1 MRVQLQKLNE
11 DQLKG
16 LETFSQMSPEDRN
29 KYESEMIYRKWA
41 KAGWLDLEDIP
52 KEVKIKTPK
61 RYAEMEEFHE
71 QMDFP
76 KLTAEQKRKMSLI
89 LNNQAMFQS
98 ERKLPVI
105 GDNVSLIADTAT
117 SDEALP
123 TRFALPIVRRVYSM
137 LMQRDFSVV
146 QPLPGPSAWIFWL
159 DFIRES
165 DTTNILSVEYNW
177 NLTAEF
183 GIPAKGKMA
192 LNRIQLQVVKQ
203 LMGTAFSLEAQ
214 EDARAQLGLD
224 VEAELVNAFTEEF
237 GRNLMGRH
245 LQNITRTALGLQF
258 TSNVGQSLVQPWAGP
273 NAQITIATRASLSLS
288 VTDYKQ
294 WIYNAL
300 IDADV
305 NFQKA
310 NRRPSN
316 AIIAGYGMAGFLSK
330 ANTATQSLAPNDNN
344 LASIGITDYGT
355 YAGRWKIWGTDFL
368 PDNVAFLY
376 LANPPQMWASHIYA
390 PYVPLQVMPAV
401 YGDYS
406 TSTGAYTNV
415 DAWTRNIRER
425 SADFVT
431 KSYGFQAV
439 IGPQPLSF

>member
-1 MRVQLQKLNE
+1 MRVQLQKLSE
-11 DQLKG
+11 SQLKG
-16 LETFSQMSPEDRN
+16 LEAFTSMSAEDQV
-29 KYESEMIYRKWA
+29 KFHSELIYRKWA
-41 KAGWLDLEDIP
+41 RTGWLEMEDIP
-52 KEVKIKTPK
+52 KDVKIKTPK

-71 QMDFP
+71 QMNFP
-76 KLTAEQKRKMSLI
+76 KLTAEQKRKMALI
-89 LNNQAMFQS
+89 LENQNQFQMD
-98 ERKLPVI
+98 RKVRVVNDEVTLVQ
-105 GDNVSLIADTAT
+105 DTAT

-165 DTTNILSVEYNW
+165 DSTNILSVEYNW
-177 NLTAEF
+177 NLTAEL
-183 GIPAKGKMA
+183 GIPAKGKLA
-192 LNRIQLQVVKQ
+192 LNRVQLQVVKQ

-224 VEAELVNAFTEEF
+224 IESELVNAFTEEF
-237 GRNLMGRH
+237 ARNLMARH
-245 LQNITRTALGLQF
+245 LQNIQRTAMGLQF
-258 TSNVGQSLVQPWAGP
+258 PTNTGQALVQPWLGP
-273 NAQITIATRASLSLS
+273 NPSVAIAARGATSI
-288 VTDYKQ
+288 TDYKQ
-294 WIYNAL
+294 VIYNAL

-330 ANTATQSLAPNDNN
+330 ANTATAVAAPNDNN
-344 LASIGITDYGT
+344 LSSIGITDYGT

-376 LANPPQMWASHIYA
+376 LANPPQMWAGHIYA

-401 YGDYS
+401 YADYD
-406 TSTGAYTNV
+406 TSTGAYTNK

-431 KSYGFQAV
+431 KSYAFQV
-439 IGPQPLSF
+439 VTGPQPLTF

>member
-1 MRVQLQKLNE
+1 MRTQLQKLSE
-11 DQLKG
+11 TQLKG
-16 LETFSQMSPEDRN
+16 LEAFTALSAEDQV
-29 KYESEMIYRKWA
+29 KFQSELVYRKWA
-41 KAGWLDLEDIP
+41 RTGWLDLEDIP
-52 KEVKIKTPK
+52 KDVKIKTPK
-61 RYAEMEEFHE
+61 RYAEIEEFHE
-71 QMDFP
+71 QEQFP
-76 KLTAEQKRKMSLI
+76 KLTAEQKRKMAMI
-89 LNNQAMFQS
+89 LENQNQFQMD
-98 ERKLPVI
+98 RKLPVV
-105 GDNVSLIADTAT
+105 NNEVHLVQDTTT

-137 LMQRDFSVV
+137 LMQRDFSVI

-165 DTTNILSVEYNW
+165 DSTNILSVEYNW
-177 NLTAEF
+177 NLTAEL
-183 GIPAKGKMA
+183 GVPAKGKLS
-192 LNRIQLQVVKQ
+192 LNRTQLQVVKQ

-224 VEAELVNAFTEEF
+224 IESELINAFTDEF
-237 GRNLMGRH
+237 ARNLMARH

-258 TSNVGQSLVQPWAGP
+258 GTNVGTGLVQPWLGP
-273 NAQITIATRASLSLS
+273 NPQVVIATRASLSLS
-288 VTDYKQ
+288 ITDYKQ
-294 WIYNAL
+294 YIYNAL

-305 NFQKA
+305 NFQRA

-330 ANTATQSLAPNDNN
+330 LNTATSTVAPSDNN
-344 LASIGITDYGT
+344 LSSIGVTNYGN

-376 LANPPQMWASHIYA
+376 LANPPQMWAGHIYA

-401 YGDYS
+401 YADYD
-406 TSTGAYTNV
+406 TSTGAYTNK

-431 KSYGFQAV
+431 KSYAFQPI

>member
-1 MRVQLQKLNE
+1 MRVQLQKLSE
-11 DQLKG
+11 SQLKG
-16 LETFSQMSPEDRN
+16 LEAFTSLSAEDQV
-29 KYESEMIYRKWA
+29 KYHSELIYRKWA
-41 KAGWLDLEDIP
+41 RTGWLEMEDVP
-52 KEVKIKTPK
+52 KDIKIKTPK

-71 QMDFP
+71 QMAFP
-76 KLTAEQKRKMSLI
+76 KLTAEQKRKMALI
-89 LNNQAMFQS
+89 LENQNQFQMD
-98 ERKLPVI
+98 RKVKVVNDEVTLVQ
-105 GDNVSLIADTAT
+105 DTAT

-137 LMQRDFSVV
+137 LMQRDFSVI

-165 DTTNILSVEYNW
+165 DSTNILSVEYNW
-177 NLTAEF
+177 NLTAEL
-183 GIPAKGKMA
+183 GVPAKGKLS
-192 LNRIQLQVVKQ
+192 LNRVQLQVVKQ

-224 VEAELVNAFTEEF
+224 IESELVNAFTEEF
-237 GRNLMGRH
+237 ARNLMARH
-245 LQNITRTALGLQF
+245 LQNIQRTAMGLQF
-258 TSNVGQSLVQPWAGP
+258 PTNVGTGLVQPWLGP
-273 NAQITIATRASLSLS
+273 NPSVAIAARGATSI
-288 VTDYKQ
+288 TDYKQ
-294 WIYNAL
+294 LIYNAL

-330 ANTATQSLAPNDNN
+330 ANTATQSQAPNDNN
-344 LASIGITDYGT
+344 LSSIGITDYGT

-376 LANPPQMWASHIYA
+376 LANPPQMWAGHIYA

-401 YGDYS
+401 YADYD
-406 TSTGAYTNV
+406 TSTGAYTNK

-431 KSYGFQAV
+431 KSYAFQV
-439 IGPQPLSF
+439 VTGPQPLTF

>member
-1 MRVQLQKLNE
+1 MRVQLSKLNSTE
-11 DQLKG
+11 LAG
-16 LETFSQMSPEDRN
+16 LEAFSALSAEDRV
-29 KYESEMIYRKWA
+29 KYQSELTYRKWA
-41 KAGWLDLEDIP
+41 KTGWLDLEDIP
-52 KEVKIKTPK
+52 KDVKVKQPK

-71 QMDFP
+71 QMNFP
-76 KLTAEQKRKMSLI
+76 KLTAEQKHKMAMI
-89 LNNQAMFQS
+89 LENQNQFQI

-105 GDNVSLIADTAT
+105 GGNVSLVQDTAT

-123 TRFALPIVRRVYSM
+123 TRFALPIVRRVYAM

-177 NLTAEF
+177 NITAEF
-183 GIPAKGKMA
+183 GVPAKGKMA
-192 LNRIQLQVVKQ
+192 LNRVQLNVIKQ

-224 VEAELVNAFTEEF
+224 VESELVGAFTEEF

-245 LQNITRTALGLQF
+245 LQNITRTALGLQG
-258 TSNVGQSLVQPWAGP
+258 TSNPGQSMVQPWAGP
-273 NAQITIATRASLSLS
+273 NAQVTIATRASLSLS

-300 IDADV
+300 VDADV

-330 ANTATQSLAPNDNN
+330 ANTATQTVAPNDNN
-344 LASIGITDYGT
+344 LSGIGITDYGT

-376 LANPPQMWASHIYA
+376 LANPPQIWASHIYA
-390 PYVPLQVMPAV
+390 PYVPLQVMPAI
-401 YGDYS
+401 YGDYNS
-406 TSTGAYTNV
+406 GTGEYTNK

-439 IGPQPLSF
+439 VGPQPLSF

>member
-1 MRVQLQKLNE
+1 MRVQLQKLSEQQMAGLEIFSGLSAE
-11 DQLKG
+11 DQV
-16 LETFSQMSPEDRN
+16 
-29 KYESEMIYRKWA
+29 KYQAELTYRKWA
-41 KAGWLDLEDIP
+41 KTGWLDLEDIP

-71 QMDFP
+71 QMNFP
-76 KLTAEQKRKMSLI
+76 KLTAEQKRKMALI
-89 LNNQAMFQS
+89 LENQNKFQMD
-98 ERKLPVI
+98 RRLPVI
-105 GDNVSLIADTAT
+105 GDNVTLVQDTAT

-137 LMQRDFSVV
+137 LMQRDFSTV

-159 DFIRES
+159 DFLRES
-165 DTTNILSVEYNW
+165 DSTNILSVEYNW
-177 NLTAEF
+177 NLTPEF
-183 GIPAKGKMA
+183 GIPAKGKLS
-192 LNRIQLQVVKQ
+192 LNRVQLQVVKQ

-224 VEAELVNAFTEEF
+224 IESELVNAFTEEF
-237 GRNLMGRH
+237 ARNLMARH

-258 TSNVGQSLVQPWAGP
+258 STNVGTGLVAPWVGP
-273 NAQITIATRASLSLS
+273 NPQVSIASRASLALS

-330 ANTATQSLAPNDNN
+330 ANTATATVAPNDSN
-344 LASIGITDYGT
+344 LSSIGITDYGT

-376 LANPPQMWASHIYA
+376 LANPPQMWAGHIYA

-401 YGDYS
+401 YADYN
-406 TSTGAYTNV
+406 TGTGNYTNT

-431 KSYGFQAV
+431 KSYAFQPV
-439 IGPQPLSF
+439 IGPQPLTF